1 MQAHADPPDVD
12 ALLDAVEAG
21 NADKVRELLDG
32 GDVGVNDS
40 DADGGFTALY
50 CAAGRGH
57 VALVNML
64 IKSGATVNLAKENG
78 ATPLHMASQ
87 NGKLEVVKALIE
99 AEAKVN
105 QATEDGATPLHMAS
119 HDGNLEVVKALI
131 EAKAKVNQATEDG
144 CTPLYVA
151 SECGKLEVV
160 KALIEAKAKV
170 NLAKENGCTPLFIAS
185 QRGKLEV
192 INVLIKAKA
201 EVNQAKEDGIT
212 PIYTASLKDHPLVV
226 QVLIDAGARS
236 AELMFDGYAP
246 LHIASHT
253 GSLACVKV
261 LTGFRPDTPGWATF
275 LAGAT
280 SKKELE
286 ASLAPP
292 GERPPSYLP
301 KIFDRAYLEPI
312 WKFQRE
318 RYSDLHLKDGKY
330 GRTALDVA
338 VANKKTDVAKL
349 LRSMMVLPNEDGSKK
364 ATEAT
369 KGDTRSE

>member
-21 NADKVRELLDG
+21 NMDRVRELLDG

-40 DADGGFTALY
+40 DADGFTAL
-50 CAAGRGH
+50 CGAAQGGH
-57 VALVNML
+57 VALVHML
-64 IKSGATVNLAKENG
+64 IKSGATVDQAKENG
-78 ATPLHMASQ
+78 CTPLYIASQ
-87 NGKLEVVKALIE
+87 YGKLEVVKALIK
-99 AEAKVN
+99 AKAKVN
-105 QATEDGATPLHMAS
+105 QAAEDGCTPLYIAS
-119 HDGNLEVVKALI
+119 AHGKLEVVKALI
-131 EAKAKVNQATEDG
+131 KAKAKVNQATEDG
-144 CTPLYVA
+144 YTPIYIA
-151 SECGKLEVV
+151 SQEGKLEVV
-160 KALIEAKAKV
+160 EALVEANAKV
-170 NLAKENGCTPLFIAS
+170 DQADDDGCTPIYMAS
-185 QRGKLEV
+185 Q
-192 INVLIKAKA
+192 
-201 EVNQAKEDGIT
+201 
-212 PIYTASLKDHPLVV
+212 YDHPLVV

>member
-1 MQAHADPPDVD
+1 MASLPNTKTCA
-12 ALLDAVEAG
+12 
-21 NADKVRELLDG
+21 N
-32 GDVGVNDS
+32 
-40 DADGGFTALY
+40 GGFTALY
-50 CAAGRGH
+50 CAAERGH

-78 ATPLHMASQ
+78 CTPLFIASQ

-105 QATEDGATPLHMAS
+105 QATEDGATP
-119 HDGNLEVVKALI
+119 
-131 EAKAKVNQATEDG
+131 
-144 CTPLYVA
+144 
-151 SECGKLEVV
+151 
-160 KALIEAKAKV
+160 
-170 NLAKENGCTPLFIAS
+170 
-185 QRGKLEV
+185 
-192 INVLIKAKA
+192 
-201 EVNQAKEDGIT
+201 
-212 PIYTASLKDHPLVV
+212 IYTASQKDHPLVV

-286 ASLAPP
+286 ASRIRRSRR
-292 GERPPSYLP
+292 RPTGSRPKNELP
-301 KIFDRAYLEPI
+301 KIFDRAYLELI
-312 WKFQRE
+312 WKFQQE
-318 RYSDLHLKDGKY
+318 RYSDLHLKG
-330 GRTALDVA
+330 GPRGETALETA
-338 VANKKTDVAKL
+338 VDEKKTDVAKL
-349 LRSMMVLPNEDGSKK
+349 LRGMMVLPKEDGSKK
-364 ATEAT
+364 AT

>member
-1 MQAHADPPDVD
+1 M
-12 ALLDAVEAG
+12 
-21 NADKVRELLDG
+21 
-32 GDVGVNDS
+32 
-40 DADGGFTALY
+40 
-50 CAAGRGH
+50 
-57 VALVNML
+57 
-64 IKSGATVNLAKENG
+64 
-78 ATPLHMASQ
+78 
-87 NGKLEVVKALIE
+87 
-99 AEAKVN
+99 
-105 QATEDGATPLHMAS
+105 
-119 HDGNLEVVKALI
+119 
-131 EAKAKVNQATEDG
+131 
-144 CTPLYVA
+144 
-151 SECGKLEVV
+151 
-160 KALIEAKAKV
+160 
-170 NLAKENGCTPLFIAS
+170 
-185 QRGKLEV
+185 
-192 INVLIKAKA
+192 
-201 EVNQAKEDGIT
+201 
-212 PIYTASLKDHPLVV
+212 
-226 QVLIDAGARS
+226 LIDAGARS

-318 RYSDLHLKDGKY
+318 RYSDLHLKDKY

-349 LRSMMVLPNEDGSKK
+349 LRSMMVLPKEDGSKK
-364 ATEAT
+364 AT

>member
-1 MQAHADPPDVD
+1 MASLPNTKTCA
-12 ALLDAVEAG
+12 
-21 NADKVRELLDG
+21 N
-32 GDVGVNDS
+32 
-40 DADGGFTALY
+40 GGFTALY
-50 CAAGRGH
+50 CAAERGH

-78 ATPLHMASQ
+78 CTPLFIASQ

-105 QATEDGATPLHMAS
+105 QATEDGATP
-119 HDGNLEVVKALI
+119 
-131 EAKAKVNQATEDG
+131 
-144 CTPLYVA
+144 
-151 SECGKLEVV
+151 
-160 KALIEAKAKV
+160 
-170 NLAKENGCTPLFIAS
+170 
-185 QRGKLEV
+185 
-192 INVLIKAKA
+192 
-201 EVNQAKEDGIT
+201 
-212 PIYTASLKDHPLVV
+212 IYTASQKDHPLVV

-312 WKFQRE
+312 WKFQQE
-318 RYSDLHLKDGKY
+318 RYSDLHLKHGTT
-330 GRTALDVA
+330 GETALDKA

-349 LRSMMVLPNEDGSKK
+349 LRSMMVLPKEDGSKK
-364 ATEAT
+364 AT

>member
-1 MQAHADPPDVD
+1 MASLPNTKTCA
-12 ALLDAVEAG
+12 
-21 NADKVRELLDG
+21 N
-32 GDVGVNDS
+32 
-40 DADGGFTALY
+40 GGFTALY
-50 CAAGRGH
+50 CAAERGH

-78 ATPLHMASQ
+78 CTPLFIASQ

-105 QATEDGATPLHMAS
+105 QATEDGATP
-119 HDGNLEVVKALI
+119 
-131 EAKAKVNQATEDG
+131 
-144 CTPLYVA
+144 
-151 SECGKLEVV
+151 
-160 KALIEAKAKV
+160 
-170 NLAKENGCTPLFIAS
+170 
-185 QRGKLEV
+185 
-192 INVLIKAKA
+192 
-201 EVNQAKEDGIT
+201 
-212 PIYTASLKDHPLVV
+212 IYTASQKDHPLVV

-349 LRSMMVLPNEDGSKK
+349 LRSMMVLPKEDGSKK